1 MLFGELA
8 EVVGGWLWRNDMI
21 GNKLELGLGCFGRLA
36 VEKAKGRVE
45 SIGGWGGA
53 QCMVWLTS
61 LGVDCYRGCLESCF
75 IFLLDSRNMGQ
86 SFVQWL
92 VSLPW
97 YMQYRRLNMY
107 GPRL

>member
-1 MLFGELA
+1 
-8 EVVGGWLWRNDMI
+8 
-21 GNKLELGLGCFGRLA
+21 
-36 VEKAKGRVE
+36 
-45 SIGGWGGA
+45 
-53 QCMVWLTS
+53 MVWLTS
-61 LGVDCYRGCLESCF
+61 LGVDCSRGCLESCF

-107 GPRL
+107 GPWL